1 MNPYWVGRDHDLWQ
15 SAKTEIVYT
24 LGLRLWQDWQSN
36 ISRLDTSRDI
46 ASTFITYPE
55 ARELN
60 IFYHGLNKSFE
71 NFHFKQN
78 LN

>member
-1 MNPYWVGRDHDLWQ
+1 MAMNPYWVGRDHDLWQ

-24 LGLRLWQDWQSN
+24 LGIRLWQDWQSN
-36 ISRLDTSRDI
+36 ISRLDNSRDI
-46 ASTFITYPE
+46 AKHIYY

>member
-24 LGLRLWQDWQSN
+24 LGIRKIGKVILVVF
-36 ISRLDTSRDI
+36 DTSRDI